1 MTNREKYLDEI
12 LSAMSWGKFSGE
24 IDHCQNHKC
33 DDCDFETG
41 QRSCR
46 KEATAWLQAEA
57 VEEPEVVDWSK
68 VPVDTPIYVR
78 DRESAPWKPR
88 HFAGIIGKNVQA
100 WHDGTTSW
108 SSGGSASSWK
118 YAKLAKEDKR

>member
-46 KEATAWLQAEA
+46 KEATAWLQAE
-57 VEEPEVVDWSK
+57 VDKEPEVDWNR

-78 DRESAPWKPR
+78 DNEGMDWRPR
-88 HFAGIIGKNVQA
+88 YFARFADGLVEV
-100 WHDGTTSW
+100 WSCGTTSW
-108 SSGGSASSWK
+108 SGDGCTSRWK
-118 YAKLAKEDKR
+118 YAKLAREDEQ

>member
-12 LSAMSWGKFSGE
+12 LAAMSWGKFSGE

-57 VEEPEVVDWSK
+57 VEEPEVDWSK
-68 VPVDTPIYVR
+68 VPVDTPI
-78 DRESAPWKPR
+78 
-88 HFAGIIGKNVQA
+88 
-100 WHDGTTSW
+100 
-108 SSGGSASSWK
+108 
-118 YAKLAKEDKR
+118 